1 MEHMATRIE
10 LGRAQRACAAIT
22 AVAMAFLLT
31 ASSVQAGGGDVCCA
45 DLEARIAELEA
56 TTARKGNRKVSVT
69 VSGWVNEAIFAWDD
83 GTKADAYIG
92 TNFVEQSRFR
102 FVGEAKI
109 DKDWSAGY
117 LLEFGVSGH
126 PSNQWDQDSIASKSL
141 NSTNRENAVI
151 ARKSNWFIKSKRLGQ
166 FAVGLNSM
174 ATYHLLDDADST
186 LTRNVDDAEGAS
198 TFMSAFRIRVD
209 GQFVHALK
217 WNEVLRGFNNSTPGD
232 SSRRDVVRYDTPTWA
247 GFSASV
253 AWGEDDLG
261 DVVVGYKNDIG
272 DFSVLARAG
281 YGVSNDPGSML
292 TGPDGSFVVGGTPC
306 ISGSTTVTSLPNFDC
321 KWGGAG
327 ATIMHKPT
335 GLFLYG
341 GWGQLTVHTDH
352 AFPAGTVFL
361 PTSNTFFLQPGIE
374 RKWLSFGKTNIF
386 GEYRH
391 DDPGSNPGKTVSA
404 NIDFWQGGVVQH
416 FEASDMSVY
425 LVYQHSSG
433 DITGNAATAATG
445 APVGTSSI
453 DPFQELVV
461 GTKLN
466 F

>member
-1 MEHMATRIE
+1 MHSDW
-10 LGRAQRACAAIT
+10 AQRTTRAAA
-22 AVAMAFLLT
+22 AVFAAALLLVAPT
-31 ASSVQAGGGDVCCA
+31 VQAGSGDDCCG
-45 DLEARIAELEA
+45 DLEARIAELEE
-56 TTARKGNRKVSVT
+56 TTARKASRKVSVT

-83 GTKADAYIG
+83 GTTADAYVG

-109 DKDWSAGY
+109 DKDWTAGY
-117 LLEFGVSGH
+117 LLEFGVAGH
-126 PSNQWDQDSIASKSL
+126 PSNQWDQDSISSKSL
-141 NSTNRENAVI
+141 NQTNREFAVI
-151 ARKSNWFIKSKRLGQ
+151 DRKSNWFIKSKQLGQ

-186 LTRNVDDAEGAS
+186 LTRNVNDAEGAAI
-198 TFMSAFRIRVD
+198 FMSAFRIRAN
-209 GQFVHALK
+209 GQYVGTLK
-217 WNEVLRGFNNSTPGD
+217 WTDVLRGIANSTPGD
-232 SSRRDVVRYDTPTWA
+232 GLRRDIVRYDTPTWE
-247 GFSASV
+247 GFSAS
-253 AWGEDDLG
+253 ATWGEDDLG
-261 DVVVGYKNDIG
+261 DVVLGYKGDIG
-272 DFSVLARAG
+272 DFGVLARAG
-281 YGVSNDPGSML
+281 YGVSNDPGTMFTS
-292 TGPDGSFVVGGTPC
+292 PDGSIVVGGTAC
-306 ISGSTTVTSLPNFDC
+306 ISGSTTATSLPNFEC
-321 KWGGAG
+321 KWGGAA

-352 AFPAGTVFL
+352 VFPAGTVFL

-386 GEYRH
+386 AEYRH

-404 NIDFWQGGVVQH
+404 NIDFWQGGLVQH

-433 DITGNAATAATG
+433 DITGNARTAATG
-445 APVGTSSI
+445 APIGTTSI
-453 DPFQELVV
+453 DPFQELVM
-461 GTKLN
+461 GTKIN